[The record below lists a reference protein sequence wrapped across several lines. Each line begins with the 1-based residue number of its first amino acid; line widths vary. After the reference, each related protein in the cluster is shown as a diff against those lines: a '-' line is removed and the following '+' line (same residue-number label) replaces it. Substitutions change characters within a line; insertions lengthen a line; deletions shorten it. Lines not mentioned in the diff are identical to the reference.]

1 MVNGCGREVRSDRNR
16 RFHLTLPHTG
26 INTLNLDLYLPNLP
40 EQPLWLF
47 DRACGIDRTTSI
59 AIPVSIGQNTNLT
72 A

>member
-26 INTLNLDLYLPNLP
+26 INIFNLDLYLPK
-40 EQPLWLF
+40 QPLWLF

-59 AIPVSIGQNTNLT
+59 VIPVSIGQNTNLT